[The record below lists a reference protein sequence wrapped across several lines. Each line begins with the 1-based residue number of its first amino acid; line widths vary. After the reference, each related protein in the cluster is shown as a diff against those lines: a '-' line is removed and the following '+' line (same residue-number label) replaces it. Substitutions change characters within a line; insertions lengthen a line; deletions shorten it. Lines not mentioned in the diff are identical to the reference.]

1 MFGSH
6 TFILEAKPVKTWNE
20 TIDHLSFTLD
30 DTPFELREGHLSKWI
45 SEDNALLVERT
56 EQLNS
61 VMITVNEVAEIS
73 VSVVPITEEDDRIH
87 GYNIPKDDS
96 FAHLE
101 VQFRFFSISKEV
113 EGVLGRTYQPDY
125 VSTVKRGVEM
135 PVVGGED
142 NYHTTSLLSSDCKL
156 CLFSP
161 SQVANA

>member
-1 MFGSH
+1 MFASH
-6 TFILEAKPVKTWNE
+6 TVTLETKQVKTWNE
-20 TIDHLSFTLD
+20 TIDHLRFTLD
-30 DTPFELREGHLSKWI
+30 GAPFQLREGHLSKWI
-45 SEDNALLVERT
+45 SEDNALLIERT
-56 EQLNS
+56 EWVNS
-61 VMITVNEVAEIS
+61 VIITVNGVAEIL

-101 VQFRFFSISKEV
+101 VQFRFFGISKEV

-125 VSTVKRGVEM
+125 VSTVKRGVEI

-142 NYHTTSLLSSDCKL
+142 KYHIASLLSSDCKL

-161 SQVANA
+161 SQMAKA